1 MKHAKKTVLA
11 SAISLCLSGGTAM
24 ASSWTVIQD
33 FASTSDT
40 TMTQTDA
47 TANAAQ
53 TLNSISLEAG
63 DDVPQGTQ
71 TVTESGDLSLTQ
83 GGTTTADAIQAA
95 NNISVGTV
103 TSADQTATVT
113 GATALTQEGATA
125 TSVQAINRI
134 DAATIERARQTATL
148 NATSGNAM
156 NQSVSGDTNVQALNQ
171 VSGATDVN
179 DLVQNASA
187 VTATMNQTASGASN
201 TQAFNNLSAANVGA
215 TTTVE
220 QTVSATDGVTLNQNA
235 SGANNTQALNNASV
249 SGNLAG
255 LDQTATTDDAT
266 LNQGTDTTASGGNN
280 VQAINN
286 VDVDN
291 AATGVDGLTQAVNP
305 NASSTLKLLQGA
317 KAGVGDQQALNRLNM
332 SDSATSVGA
341 GVSQTVG
348 SEGTSA
354 DLDFDQTNTEVDGLI
369 QAGNLI
375 VGVNNMAA
383 GVTQTI
389 DINSV
394 NFKQKNTEA
403 VLQTGNGV
411 VLGTLDGAGTIEQT
425 TNSSG
430 GVALIQE
437 TVAGSLQS
445 INYVGVAP

>member
-1 MKHAKKTVLA
+1 MKHTKKAVLA
-11 SAISLCLSGGTAM
+11 TAISLCLSGGAAM
-24 ASSWTVIQD
+24 ADSWTVIQG
-33 FASTSDT
+33 FTSTGGT

-53 TLNSISLEAG
+53 TLSSISLDAG
-63 DDVPQGTQ
+63 TVTNGTQ
-71 TVTESGDLSLTQ
+71 TVTEGGDLTLTQ
-83 GGTTTADAIQAA
+83 GGTATADAIQAA
-95 NNISVGTV
+95 NNISAATV
-103 TSADQTATVT
+103 TDATQTATVT

-134 DAATIERARQTATL
+134 NATTIVKARQTATL

-156 NQSVSGDTNVQALNQ
+156 TQSVEGDSNVQALNQ
-171 VSGATDVN
+171 VSGATDVD
-179 DLVQNASA
+179 DLIQTAES
-187 VTATMNQTASGASN
+187 VTATMNQTASGSSN

-220 QTVSATDGVTLNQNA
+220 QTVSADDGITLNQNG

-249 SGNLAG
+249 STNLAG
-255 LDQTATTDDAT
+255 LTQTATTDDAT
-266 LNQGTDTTASGGNN
+266 LNQGADASGGNN

-291 AATGVDGLTQAVNP
+291 AVTGVNGLTQTVSP
-305 NASSTLKLLQGA
+305 NDAATLSLLQSANTGA
-317 KAGVGDQQALNRLNM
+317 GDQQALNRLNM
-332 SDSATSVGA
+332 SNSATSVGA
-341 GVSQTVG
+341 DVSQTVG
-348 SEGTSA
+348 SSGTTA
-354 DLDFDQTNTEVDGLI
+354 DLDFDQTNTTVDGLI

-375 VGVNNMAA
+375 VGVNNMAD

-394 NFKQKNTEA
+394 NFKQTNTEA

-411 VLGTLDGAGTIEQT
+411 VLGSLGTGTGTITQT
-425 TNSSG
+425 TNSTG

-437 TVAGSLQS
+437 TVAASLQS
-445 INYVGVAP
+445 VNYVGVAP